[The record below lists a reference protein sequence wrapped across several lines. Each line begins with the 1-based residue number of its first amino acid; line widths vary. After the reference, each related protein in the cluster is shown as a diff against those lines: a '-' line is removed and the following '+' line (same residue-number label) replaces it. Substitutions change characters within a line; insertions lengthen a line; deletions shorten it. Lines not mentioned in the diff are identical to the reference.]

1 MRLALA
7 QLNALVGDLAG
18 NTGRIL
24 ARCQEAAAAGADLVL
39 TPELSLWGYP
49 PRDLLLRPA
58 LLEAQRQGL
67 ERLAAELP
75 EGLALLV
82 GIAEPL
88 PGAEQPALHN
98 AVALVERGGWRV
110 VGRKRLLPSYDVFD
124 ERRYFRPSDRAAVLE
139 LERGGRLWR
148 LGLTICEDLWV
159 QTTPLGQRLAGA
171 DPIAEL
177 AALQAAPGEAPLDL
191 LLNLSASP
199 YGQGKAALRRQLAA
213 RAAARLGVPVVYVN
227 QVGGNDELIFDGG
240 GFVCDAAGRLLLQQ
254 AWAGEDLSLWHVAAA
269 RTGAPAESI
278 EDAAGQSPATA
289 PETAAIQGAIA
300 HAALA
305 TAAASA
311 SGSGSGS
318 GSGSAS
324 ASGSAEAEAEA
335 SRAGAARAT
344 SATGAGETGLSHPL
358 PPAGSLPPDPACEEL
373 LLRALVLGV
382 ADYARKCG
390 FRGALLGL
398 SGGIDSAL
406 VAVIACAALGAER
419 VRALRLP
426 SPWSSAG
433 SLIDAEALAQ
443 RLGLRCDTVPIAP
456 LMEACDAALS
466 PALGGP
472 PADLTA
478 ENLQSRLRGTL
489 LMAVANQQGQL
500 LLSTG
505 NKSELAVGYCT
516 LYGDM
521 NGGLAVIGDL
531 YKTTV
536 FRLCAWIDSSAA
548 SPCRSALGLPAEGE
562 LIGAAI
568 RHKPPSAELRPD
580 QRDSDSLPD
589 YAVLDPI
596 LRRLIEELASPE
608 QLIAAG
614 ADPALVER
622 IWTLLRRAEFK
633 RRQAAPALKV
643 SRRSFGS
650 GWRMPIAAG

>member
-7 QLNALVGDLAG
+7 QLNPLVGDLEG
-18 NTGRIL
+18 NAARIL

-58 LLEAQRQGL
+58 LLEAQRRSL
-67 ERLAAELP
+67 EGLAAALP
-75 EGLALLV
+75 AGLALLV
-82 GIAEPL
+82 GVAEPL
-88 PGAEQPALHN
+88 LGEGQPALHN
-98 AVALVERGGWRV
+98 AVALVAGGRWRV
-110 VGRKRLLPSYDVFD
+110 VARKRLLPSYDVFD
-124 ERRYFRPSDRAAVLE
+124 ERRYFRPGSEAAVLDIGG
-139 LERGGRLWR
+139 GGRRWR

-159 QTTPLGQRLAGA
+159 EETPLGQPLGGC
-171 DPIAEL
+171 DPIAD
-177 AALQAAPGEAPLDL
+177 LQGQAIDL
-191 LLNLSASP
+191 LVNLSASP
-199 YGQGKAALRRQLAA
+199 FGQGKAALRRCLAG
-213 RAAARLGVPVVYVN
+213 RAAGRLGVPAVYVN
-227 QVGGNDELIFDGG
+227 QVGGNDELVFDGG
-240 GFVCDAAGRLLLQQ
+240 GFVVDAGGAVLLQQ
-254 AWAGEDLSLWHVAAA
+254 PWAMEDLALWEMPQPPAAGFKPLA
-269 RTGAPAESI
+269 ATGHGDLQTLAPAGGPVPQQTPDGPS
-278 EDAAGQSPATA
+278 A
-289 PETAAIQGAIA
+289 PVAQP
-300 HAALA
+300 L
-305 TAAASA
+305 AAS
-311 SGSGSGS
+311 
-318 GSGSAS
+318 
-324 ASGSAEAEAEA
+324 
-335 SRAGAARAT
+335 
-344 SATGAGETGLSHPL
+344 LQ
-358 PPAGSLPPDPACEEL
+358 PPAPQEL

-419 VRALRLP
+419 VRAMRMP

-433 SLIDAEALAQ
+433 SLSDAEALAQ
-443 RLGLRCDTVPIAP
+443 RLGMVCDTVPIAP
-456 LMEACDAALS
+456 LMAAFDTALS
-466 PALGGP
+466 PALGEAP
-472 PADLTA
+472 RDVTA

-531 YKTTV
+531 YKSTV
-536 FRLCAWIDSSAA
+536 FQLCDWLDAPESAA
-548 SPCRSALGLPAEGE
+548 CRAALGLPAEGE
-562 LIGAAI
+562 LIGEAI
-568 RHKPPSAELRPD
+568 RRKPPSAELRPD

-596 LRRLIEELASPE
+596 LRRLIEEMASPE
-608 QLIAAG
+608 DLVAAG
-614 ADPALVER
+614 HDPALVER

>member
-7 QLNALVGDLAG
+7 QLDALVGDLEG
-18 NTGRIL
+18 NAARIL
-24 ARCQEAAAAGADLVL
+24 DHCRQAAASEADLVL

-58 LLEAQRQGL
+58 LLRAQQRSL
-67 ERLAAELP
+67 EWLAAELP
-75 EGLALLV
+75 RGLALLV
-82 GIAEPL
+82 GIAEAL
-88 PGAEQPALHN
+88 GAAEQPALHN
-98 AVALVERGGWRV
+98 AVALVERGRWRV

-124 ERRYFRPSDRAAVLE
+124 ERRYFRPGREAAVLE

-159 QTTPLGQRLAGA
+159 EETPLGQKLAGA
-171 DPIAEL
+171 DPIGEL
-177 AALQAAPGEAPLDL
+177 AQRQREAGAGPLDL

-199 YGQGKAALRRQLAA
+199 FGQGKAALRRSLAA
-213 RAAARLGVPVVYVN
+213 QAAARLGVPVVYVN

-240 GFVCDAAGRLLLQQ
+240 GFVVDAAGAVLLQQ
-254 AWAGEDLSLWHVAAA
+254 PWAREDLGLWECPATRPVMRRASTAGASAADEAREGDSNATRLAARSSPGALPAAA
-269 RTGAPAESI
+269 E
-278 EDAAGQSPATA
+278 AGCS
-289 PETAAIQGAIA
+289 
-300 HAALA
+300 
-305 TAAASA
+305 
-311 SGSGSGS
+311 
-318 GSGSAS
+318 
-324 ASGSAEAEAEA
+324 
-335 SRAGAARAT
+335 
-344 SATGAGETGLSHPL
+344 
-358 PPAGSLPPDPACEEL
+358 DPAAEEL
-373 LLRALVLGV
+373 LLHALVLGV
-382 ADYARKCG
+382 RDYARKCG

-426 SPWSSAG
+426 SPWSSEG
-433 SLIDAEALAQ
+433 SLTDAADLAS
-443 RLGLRCDTVPIAP
+443 RLGLALDTVPIAP
-456 LMEACDAALS
+456 LMEAMEASLT

-472 PADLTA
+472 PEGLTA

-536 FRLCAWIDSSAA
+536 FRLCAWLDSPASSA
-548 SPCRSALGLPAEGE
+548 CRAALGLPAEGE

-568 RHKPPSAELRPD
+568 RSKPPSAELRPD

-608 QLIAAG
+608 QLVAAG
-614 ADPALVER
+614 ADAALVER

-643 SRRSFGS
+643 SRRSFGT